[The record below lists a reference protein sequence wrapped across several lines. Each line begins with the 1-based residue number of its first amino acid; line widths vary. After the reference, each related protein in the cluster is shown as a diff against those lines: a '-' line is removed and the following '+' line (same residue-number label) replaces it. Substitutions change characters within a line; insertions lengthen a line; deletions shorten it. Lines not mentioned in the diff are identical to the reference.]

1 MGRRSLFACP
11 LTSLLL
17 VGPRTRRH
25 SGLDGHEGVSRNAT
39 QDDMKRNLALPENAR
54 PRRQLV
60 VAAFALPVGFLC
72 CGSAFAQGNADG
84 RAARI
89 GVLVTSSRPTTPS
102 IVWGSFF
109 GELAKSG
116 WTEGRNL
123 TIDWRYADGA
133 LERLDVL
140 AEELVALKPDVIVA
154 GTQPA
159 ALAAKKATATIP
171 IVFAHAPDPV
181 EAGLVDSLKRP
192 GRNVTGLAS
201 LNSELVVKRL
211 EFLQSALPTCRRV
224 AVLYQPDFGVAVR
237 QLARVEQV
245 ASTFGLEV
253 VRVHVGAPQS
263 FDAAFAQLV
272 RERPD
277 AVLVIESPS
286 LYTNRRDV
294 VRRMSDAR
302 LPAMYGLQDFAL
314 DGGLAAYSI
323 SFEDQYRRTAGYVAR
338 ILRGEKP
345 SDLPVQLPLKFEL
358 TVNLKTAASLG
369 IKLPQAVLAR
379 VDRPIE

>member
-1 MGRRSLFACP
+1 MMRSLV
-11 LTSLLL
+11 LR
-17 VGPRTRRH
+17 GI
-25 SGLDGHEGVSRNAT
+25 
-39 QDDMKRNLALPENAR
+39 AR
-54 PRRQLV
+54 PRRQII
-60 VAAFALPVGFLC
+60 VAALALSVGLLLS
-72 CGSAFAQGNADG
+72 GGAAAQVKADG

-89 GVLVTSSRPTTPS
+89 GVLVTSSRPTTPDNA
-102 IVWGSFF
+102 WGSFLP
-109 GELAKSG
+109 ELAKSG
-116 WTEGRNL
+116 WVEGRNL
-123 TIDWRYADGA
+123 TVDWRYADGV

-140 AEELVALKPDVIVA
+140 AEELVALKPDAIVA

-181 EAGLVDSLKRP
+181 ESGLVDNLVRP
-192 GRNVTGLAS
+192 GRNVTGFAS

-211 EFLQSALPTCRRV
+211 EFLQSALPKCKRV

-245 ASTFGLEV
+245 ASTLGLEV
-253 VRVHVGAPQS
+253 VRVHVGAPQT
-263 FDAAFAQLV
+263 FDTAFAQLV
-272 RERPD
+272 REHPD

-286 LYTNRRDV
+286 LYTNRRDIL
-294 VRRMSDAR
+294 RRMSDAK

-314 DGGLAAYSI
+314 DGGLASYSI
-323 SFEDQYRRTAGYVAR
+323 SFKDQYRRAAEYVAR

-358 TVNLKTAASLG
+358 TVNLKAIADLG
-369 IKLPQAVLAR
+369 IKLPQSVLAR
-379 VDRPIE
+379 IDRTVE